1 MSEDN
6 IVDFEQVQELLKAG
20 TVLIDVRNPGEVSE
34 TGKIPGS
41 VNIPLPELQDAFN
54 LDSALFEDKYGFVL
68 PEKEAQMILSC
79 KYTVCCIQFKCFMK

>member
-1 MSEDN
+1 MSADN

-41 VNIPLPELQDAFN
+41 VNIPL
-54 LDSALFEDKYGFVL
+54 
-68 PEKEAQMILSC
+68 LSSKINMDLHC
-79 KYTVCCIQFKCFMK
+79 QRGRHR

>member
-1 MSEDN
+1 MSEVN
-6 IVDFEQVQELLKAG
+6 IVDIEQVQELLKAG

-54 LDSALFEDKYGFVL
+54 MNSALFKDK
-68 PEKEAQMILSC
+68 
-79 KYTVCCIQFKCFMK
+79 